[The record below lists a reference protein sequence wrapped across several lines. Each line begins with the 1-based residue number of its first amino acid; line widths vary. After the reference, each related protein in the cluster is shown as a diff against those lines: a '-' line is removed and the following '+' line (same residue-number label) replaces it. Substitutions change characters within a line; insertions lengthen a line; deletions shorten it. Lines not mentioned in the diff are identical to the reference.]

1 VELMAAVVMT
11 ALMAVMVLM
20 VGLALLALLALLAVR
35 ELALRW
41 WNSVTKDHSGSR

>member
-1 VELMAAVVMT
+1 VELMVAVVMT

-41 WNSVTKDHSGSR
+41 WNSVTKDRSGSR